1 MGVLPTPNHLALVRD
16 CYPPHNSRST
26 AGQQQ
31 QQPRTDE
38 LPHAVSN
45 AVSKLAFYAV
55 NRPAKLPKVVA
66 SLTERATRARG
77 PTSTTAVPTV
87 KDRVELAVTCDILRT
102 LVIECAESG
111 NQGSAE
117 LVKSAL
123 AEPALSV
130 ADMALGGTGVAKPA
144 AGAAVVTAAT
154 ASPMSLPRPDAELEA
169 RGASLVS
176 SFFPDPASSPTPI
189 RETSASH
196 AYTRARLQF
205 HAVATM
211 TTPPF
216 FGFGLAARQ
225 YQRCLATLS
234 ARVQLTGPDNSGF
247 VRGFHEFTR
256 LGSRSEALTLGRTH
270 SSRYV
275 ALRALEGAARSDVM
289 FATGSDFDRQVA
301 QVAPALFYTCLE
313 SCLSELES
321 E

>member
-1 MGVLPTPNHLALVRD
+1 MGVLPTPNHLALIRD
-16 CYPPHNSRST
+16 CYPPHTNSES
-26 AGQQQ
+26 
-31 QQPRTDE
+31 E
-38 LPHAVSN
+38 LPRPVSN

-66 SLTERATRARG
+66 ALTDRATKAAG
-77 PTSTTAVPTV
+77 ATSSSSTTQAHAHPV
-87 KDRVELAVTCDILRT
+87 KNRVELAVTCEIFRI

-130 ADMALGGTGVAKPA
+130 ADMALGGGGSVAKSARDPN
-144 AGAAVVTAAT
+144 TRT
-154 ASPMSLPRPDAELEA
+154 ASPTLRRPDAELEA

-176 SFFPDPASSPTPI
+176 FLSSCPTLFA
-189 RETSASH
+189 TKSAAPRDGSR
-196 AYTRARLQF
+196 RACPQF

-234 ARVQLTGPDNSGF
+234 ARVQLTGAADHTEYVSQSGF
-247 VRGFHEFTR
+247 DCGAT
-256 LGSRSEALTLGRTH
+256 LTP
-270 SSRYV
+270 
-275 ALRALEGAARSDVM
+275 
-289 FATGSDFDRQVA
+289 Q
-301 QVAPALFYTCLE
+301 
-313 SCLSELES
+313 
-321 E
+321 